1 MSIKTALRRNSAVSG
16 AFALTLLAVSPFLNG
31 CSQAPSPQTNANAVP
46 QAQLS
51 SLALEDRIKTNFNSD
66 PQLKASNLDV
76 KADMDRHEVMLS
88 GTVESEAVKTK
99 AIDVAKSAEA
109 GMTVSTKIE
118 VDAKCCGAGGM
129 HGGKGGMEGMPGSK
143 GMPGMKG
150 TSGKEHKPQ

>member
-1 MSIKTALRRNSAVSG
+1 M
-16 AFALTLLAVSPFLNG
+16 
-31 CSQAPSPQTNANAVP
+31 PQTQVSNA
-46 QAQLS
+46 
-51 SLALEDRIKTNFNSD
+51 ALEDRIKTSLNAD

-88 GTVESEAVKTK
+88 GTVESEAVKAK
-99 AIDVAKSAEA
+99 ALDAAKSAEV

-129 HGGKGGMEGMPGSK
+129 HGGKGGMG

-150 TSGKEHKPQ
+150 MSGKEHKPQ